1 MEAKAFIYKLIE
13 HLNPAEKSR
22 MMDVACGKGRH
33 SVTLASLGYDV
44 IGIDISSDS
53 ISFAKQFEKENLE
66 FFQHDLRLPFR
77 INYFDYVFN
86 FFTSFGYFDTRRE
99 HDDAI
104 RTLASS
110 LKKGGVIVF
119 DYLNVHYIEDRLVP
133 VEEKIIDST
142 HYLINRWHDETHFYK
157 KIIVIDPSLSEPIE
171 YTEKVAKFNLGDFN
185 DMLSYNKIQVQEV
198 FGDYQ
203 LGHYDIR
210 KSPRMVIIGK
220 K

>member
-1 MEAKAFIYKLIE
+1 
-13 HLNPAEKSR
+13 

-33 SVTLASLGYDV
+33 SVTLASMGYDV
-44 IGIDISSDS
+44 IGMDISPDS

-99 HDDAI
+99 HDDAV
-104 RTLASS
+104 RTLTSS
-110 LKKGGVIVF
+110 LQKGGHIVF
-119 DYLNVHYIEDRLVP
+119 DYLNVHYIEDQLVS
-133 VEEKIIDST
+133 VEEKIIDLT
-142 HYLINRWHDETHFYK
+142 HYQINRWHDETHFYK
-157 KIIVIDPSLSEPIE
+157 KIKVMDPSLSEPIE
-171 YTEKVAKFNLGDFN
+171 YTEKVAKFSLGDFTE
-185 DMLSYNKIQVQEV
+185 MLAYNKIQVQEV
-198 FGDYQ
+198 FGNYQ